1 MLERTEAAKYAMTVF
16 HENYNDFDVYIEDTA
31 PGYQKIFASLLNR
44 AMGSNVTIERVF
56 PLGSRNTVIETAA
69 RELMG
74 EVARRPAV
82 YLVDGDLYLL
92 AGEIQDLPNNVVV
105 LPRYCVENF
114 LIEENALALIMD
126 DEVPADTIE
135 KLRNQFDYHGW
146 LSRAETPLRELFI
159 VFAIAHKLKSGIQTV
174 CRGYASICADE
185 TGEIDQ
191 DKVWAICSE
200 ITELLTS
207 QFGENNVSQARSEV
221 ESAINRSKCFVST
234 YVSAKDYSLPLLL
247 TRLRSVTKTKAP
259 NVNLKMRFS
268 RICSTDPLREVVDA
282 IKKIVNPPTQELS
295 A

>member
-1 MLERTEAAKYAMTVF
+1 MLERTEAAKYAMAVF
-16 HENYNDFDVYIEDTA
+16 HENYNDFDIYIEDTA

-159 VFAIAHKLKSGIQTV
+159 VFAISHKLKSGIQTV

-200 ITELLTS
+200 ITEQLTA
-207 QFGENNVSQARSEV
+207 QFGENNVSQARGEV

-282 IKKIVNPPTQELS
+282 IKKIVNPPTQELN